1 MQDYQNYHIL
11 YVSEEG
17 DPSIDKLKS
26 YLTVNQI
33 LEDKY
38 NFVPAVVDTV
48 DALLRASPKC
58 PQNGIILLVE
68 NG

>member
-33 LEDKY
+33 L
-38 NFVPAVVDTV
+38 
-48 DALLRASPKC
+48 
-58 PQNGIILLVE
+58 
-68 NG
+68 